1 MIHHLYV
8 SFIGPNLW
16 SMKIFSIYSKE
27 SPFKRPYHPRDHV
40 FFGKCTLILDFVN
53 GPFFCQ
59 GMTWEC
65 YKNTSYAPILRCSL
79 AAPTLRYPKDLT
91 SHQSGMRWHVVHFLC
106 RYRYR
111 SVYQF
116 SKLFSEI
123 VLVSL
128 ICSSVGFFAKERRL
142 QCCANR
148 TSTHISNMFFRKMPC
163 GWF

>member
-1 MIHHLYV
+1 MCPSLDQICEVWRSSLFTQKRVPSKDHITLEIMFSLRSV
-8 SFIGPNLW
+8 LW
-16 SMKIFSIYSKE
+16 YWILSM
-27 SPFKRPYHPRDHV
+27 V
-40 FFGKCTLILDFVN
+40 L
-53 GPFFCQ
+53 FFCQ
-59 GMTWEC
+59 GMTWVC

-128 ICSSVGFFAKERRL
+128 ICSSVVFFAKESRL